1 MPGAH
6 WLPERHL
13 GVAATLA
20 HVDEMIS
27 TVGDLLFEYQ
37 ARSGDVVRLRE
48 VVDGPLRHLVV
59 DSIAPIP
66 PKVPLLAADAFNDLR
81 AAIEHTIFIEAEL
94 AAGGIL
100 DESAARLVEMP
111 AARTYDSFS
120 EWNRKQARKGPTA
133 LRDGAELN
141 RRIFGL
147 QPLHRYA
154 DPAAHPLARLVA
166 YTNHSKHRT
175 PAVTAVQIPVVN
187 REDVPP
193 RHLRD
198 IPKRPQ
204 GPILPGEV
212 IFTAPGDRVVPVSIF
227 PTVGINVPGT
237 DRWPVLM
244 NELGEIAA
252 WVRTQAVPR
261 LITGTDPPSPA
272 IPAWHDIS
280 RGQPDASAAVA
291 SGILVSAHERNK
303 ERIGA
308 AFAREDIAG
317 TIAAI
322 DGAPPLAE
330 VSAWLSSLSDSDF
343 LARMNQIVPSF
354 DHDPDDML
362 HNWHLL
368 QRMSADAAAQAQ
380 SRTSATH
387 PVTAEDVRR

>member
-1 MPGAH
+1 MPAAH
-6 WLPERHL
+6 WLPKRHL

-37 ARSGDVVRLRE
+37 AKSGDVVRLRE

-81 AAIEHTIFIEAEL
+81 AAVEHTIFIEAEL
-94 AAGGIL
+94 AEGGAL
-100 DESAARLVEMP
+100 NENAARLVEMP
-111 AARTYDSFS
+111 AARTYDSFAA
-120 EWNRKQARKGPTA
+120 WNRKQARKGPTA

-141 RRIFGL
+141 RRIYWL
-147 QPLHRYA
+147 QPLHRYT
-154 DPAAHPLARLVA
+154 DPATHPLARLVA
-166 YTNHSKHRT
+166 YSNHSKHRT
-175 PAVTAVQIPVVN
+175 PAVTAVQIPIVN
-187 REDVPP
+187 REDAPL
-193 RHLRD
+193 RHPRD

-227 PTVGINVPGT
+227 PTVGINIPGT

-280 RGQPDASAAVA
+280 RGYLDVSTVVA
-291 SGILVSAHERNK
+291 SGTLVAGYDRNK
-303 ERIGA
+303 ERMGA

-322 DGAPPLAE
+322 DGSPPLSE
-330 VSAWLSSLSDSDF
+330 VSAWLESLSDSDF
-343 LARMNQIVPSF
+343 LARLKQIVPSF
-354 DHDPDDML
+354 DHDPDDVL
-362 HNWHLL
+362 HNWRVL
-368 QRMSADAAAQAQ
+368 QGMSADAAAF
-380 SRTSATH
+380 SAARGRGT
-387 PVTAEDVRR
+387 PAG

>member
-1 MPGAH
+1 MSRKTVGLRAFPRRA
-6 WLPERHL
+6 
-13 GVAATLA
+13 
-20 HVDEMIS
+20 
-27 TVGDLLFEYQ
+27 VGDLLFEYQ
-37 ARSGDVVRLRE
+37 ASNGDVVHLRE
-48 VVDGPLRHLVV
+48 VVDGALRHLVV

-81 AAIEHTIFIEAEL
+81 AAIEHAIFIEAEM
-94 AAGGIL
+94 AAGGAL

-111 AARTYDSFS
+111 AARTFDSFS

-133 LRDGAELN
+133 LHDGAELN
-141 RRIFGL
+141 RRIYGL
-147 QPLHRYA
+147 QPLHRYS

-204 GPILPGEV
+204 RPILPGQV
-212 IFTAPGDRVVPVSIF
+212 VFTAPGDRVVPVAIF

-244 NELGEIAA
+244 NELGEIAT
-252 WVRTQAVPR
+252 WVRTQAIPR
-261 LITGTDPPSPA
+261 LIMGTDPPSPA

-280 RGQPDASAAVA
+280 RGQLDAAAAVA
-291 SGILVSAHERNK
+291 SGTLVSAYERNK

-317 TIAAI
+317 TVAAI

-330 VSAWLSSLSDSDF
+330 VSAWLESLTDSDF

-354 DHDPDDML
+354 DQDPEDML
-362 HNWHLL
+362 HNWRVL
-368 QRMSADAAAQAQ
+368 QGMSADAGAF
-380 SRTSATH
+380 SATRGH
-387 PVTAEDVRR
+387 DTPAG

>member
-20 HVDEMIS
+20 HVDEAIA
-27 TVGDLLFEYQ
+27 TIGDLLFEYQ
-37 ARSGDVVRLRE
+37 ARGGDVVHLRE

-66 PKVPLLAADAFNDLR
+66 PKVSLLAADAFNDLR
-81 AAIEHTIFIEAEL
+81 AAIEHTIFVEAEL
-94 AAGGIL
+94 SEGSEL
-100 DESAARLVEMP
+100 DEGAARLVEMP
-111 AARTYDSFS
+111 ASYTDEAFGQ
-120 EWNRKQARKGPTA
+120 WNRKQAKKGPTA

-141 RRIFGL
+141 RRIYGL
-147 QPLHRYA
+147 QPLHRYT

-175 PAVTAVQIPVVN
+175 PAVTAVQIPIVN
-187 REDVPP
+187 REDTPLRHP
-193 RHLRD
+193 RD
-198 IPKRPQ
+198 VPKRPQ

-212 IFTAPGDRVVPVSIF
+212 IFTAPGDRVVPVAIF
-227 PTVGINVPGT
+227 PTVGINIPGT

-244 NELGEIAA
+244 NELGDIAA

-261 LITGTDPPSPA
+261 LITGTDPPSPV
-272 IPAWHDIS
+272 IPAWYDIS
-280 RGQPDASAAVA
+280 HGHPDARAAVGA
-291 SGILVSAHERNK
+291 GRAISAFDRNK
-303 ERIGA
+303 ERMGA
-308 AFAREDIAG
+308 AVARGDIAEV
-317 TIAAI
+317 IAAM
-322 DGAPPLAE
+322 DGAPPLAD
-330 VSAWLSSLSDSDF
+330 VSAWLESLSDSDF
-343 LARMNQIVPSF
+343 LARMGQIVPSF

-362 HNWHLL
+362 HNWGVL
-368 QRMSADAAAQAQ
+368 QAMSADAAAHAQ